1 MTTGL
6 ERERLLLAAEVF
18 LSWDW
23 IPIPLLGKVP
33 LGQRWQETEADLA
46 LETIQRFTYKFDNLG
61 VLTGPASDIVV
72 VDVDIKEKGLETW
85 RQLIVEN
92 GEPETLTV
100 ETGTGGLHVYFKYNP
115 GLAPIL
121 NQTGYGIEFKT
132 TGGMVVAPW
141 SLHPNTGR
149 PYTPLNYGPESYGLP
164 KLDQLELLM
173 KKPPILEDMP
183 DWLFAYFRARRGGEE
198 EEEPS
203 EED

>member
-18 LSWDW
+18 LSWNW
-23 IPIPLLGKVP
+23 IPIPLVGKVP

-46 LETIQRFTYKFDNLG
+46 LDMIQRFSNKFDNIG
-61 VLTGPASDIVV
+61 ILTGEPSNLVV

-85 RQLIVEN
+85 NKLVSEN
-92 GEPETLTV
+92 GFIETLQV
-100 ETGTGGLHVYFKYNP
+100 ETGTGGLHVYLNYDSSLNQ
-115 GLAPIL
+115 IL
-121 NQTGYGIEFKT
+121 NQTGYGVEFKT

-164 KLDQLELLM
+164 KLEELEELL

-183 DWLFAYFRARRGGEE
+183 DWLFNYFRARRSSEE
-198 EEEPS
+198 EES
-203 EED
+203 EEDE